1 MNTKTTAADLLTAA
15 DLADLLGIS
24 VTTLY
29 SWRSH
34 PRRSPD
40 GCGGPPAYRVGRTLR
55 WDATEVAA
63 WLTTLRE
70 AS

>member
-1 MNTKTTAADLLTAA
+1 MDTLTRTADLLTAT

-24 VTTLY
+24 ILTLY

-34 PRRSPD
+34 PERSPD
-40 GCGGPPAYRVGRTLR
+40 GCGGPPAYKVGRSLR